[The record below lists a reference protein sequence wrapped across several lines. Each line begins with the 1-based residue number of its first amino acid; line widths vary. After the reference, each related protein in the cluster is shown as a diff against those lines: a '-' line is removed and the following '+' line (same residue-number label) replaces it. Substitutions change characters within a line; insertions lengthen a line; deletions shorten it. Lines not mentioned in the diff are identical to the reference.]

1 MHTHSQTNAR
11 RSLVICLF
19 VVGLAFAIIVL
30 PYEFGTQAVSRQ
42 DNNNKGLFSRTVS
55 HDDELPN
62 YDIRED
68 KKFLSSDQVA
78 QFRNTVGKSAS
89 DVASIREAFVSGE
102 EQLRQ
107 SVPTLKIDYNTDIR
121 IPEVI
126 GPDVKQG
133 RAFLTRP
140 SSLKRSDILKDFLVR
155 NSGLVGITA
164 EQANQ
169 LKVFADYTNPD
180 GNLSFVE
187 LDQEINGIPVF
198 RGEVKAGFTKARE
211 MVRVINNFAPGLDYG
226 SLSTNFGDPAN
237 AVAAAAGHIN
247 YDLAKLDMNLNSG
260 QSSDIKAV
268 FGTGDWATTAEKMY
282 FPTEPGVAVAA
293 WRVLIWEPV
302 NAYYVIVDA
311 STGTMLWRKN
321 IAEDQTQSATYNVY
335 VNSGSMVNLADSPAP
350 LSPGPINPGLGTQ
363 GAILSRTATSLIGNE
378 APYTFNNNGWITDG
392 GNITDGNAVEAGL
405 DLSAPDGIDAGSQQ
419 RAARIVYSTRHGTR
433 RREVLHL
440 VMLRQRWK
448 QGAVRSSRCST
459 R

>member
-1 MHTHSQTNAR
+1 MRNSLSSDGRWRLLLCLGATALIAAVIFLPTNF
-11 RSLVICLF
+11 RSEAGPQI
-19 VVGLAFAIIVL
+19 
-30 PYEFGTQAVSRQ
+30 E
-42 DNNNKGLFSRTVS
+42 KGLFSRTVS
-55 HDDELPN
+55 HDDDIPN
-62 YDIRED
+62 YDIRSD
-68 KKFLSSDQVA
+68 KSAVAKIADFRSSM
-78 QFRNTVGKSAS
+78 NKSAS
-89 DVASIREAFVSGE
+89 SVADIREAFVSGE

-335 VNSGSMVNLADSPAP
+335 VNSGSIVNSADSPAP

-363 GAILSRTATSLIGNE
+363 GALLTRTATSLIGNE
-378 APYTFNNNGWITDG
+378 GTYSFNNNGWITDG

-405 DLSAPDGIDAGSQQ
+405 DLVAPNGIDPGTQATGSPN
-419 RAARIVYSTRHGTR
+419 RVFNTTWNPPPGSPAPGDAPTAVEAS
-433 RREVLHL
+433 
-440 VMLRQRWK
+440 
-448 QGAVRSSRCST
+448 AVRSSRCST
-459 R
+459 